1 MSHRLDISVFSNPL
15 FEIGSVVLVLWKNE
29 TGWPI
34 EMVTKNIEPLT
45 GYDSNDFLQKKL
57 AYIDLMHPHEIERV
71 VGELAQ
77 IDDIGYIKH
86 APYRLKHV
94 NGRYIW
100 VQDYTVAVRDERGQI
115 THYVGYL
122 IDVTERM
129 EAEEALTVLNRELL
143 DRVKAEVEKNREKDF
158 VLSRQAR
165 FAVMGEMIS
174 NIAHQWRQPLS
185 ALAVAIQDARV
196 AFKYGEADE
205 KYMDYFEET
214 TMRLIKYMSGTI
226 DDFRNFFRPNKEKT
240 TFFVLDSA
248 TQAKALVKDTLTSLG
263 IKLNININEDISVIG
278 YPGEFS
284 QVILNLIANAKDAF
298 ASSDTDNRHI
308 DITAYNSDSFAE
320 ITVKDNAG
328 GIDEHIFERI
338 FEPYFT
344 TKHQAQGTGLGLY
357 KAKMIIEQ
365 SMGGSIWVKNIDGGA
380 QFTIRIPYEA
390 VA

>member
-1 MSHRLDISVFSNPL
+1 
-15 FEIGSVVLVLWKNE
+15 
-29 TGWPI
+29 
-34 EMVTKNIEPLT
+34 
-45 GYDSNDFLQKKL
+45 
-57 AYIDLMHPHEIERV
+57 
-71 VGELAQ
+71 
-77 IDDIGYIKH
+77 
-86 APYRLKHV
+86 
-94 NGRYIW
+94 
-100 VQDYTVAVRDERGQI
+100 
-115 THYVGYL
+115 
-122 IDVTERM
+122 
-129 EAEEALTVLNRELL
+129 
-143 DRVKAEVEKNREKDF
+143 
-158 VLSRQAR
+158 
-165 FAVMGEMIS
+165 MGEMIS

-357 KAKMIIEQ
+357 MAKMIIEQ

>member
-1 MSHRLDISVFSNPL
+1 MSHRLDLSVFSNPL

-29 TGWPI
+29 AGWPI
-34 EMVTKNIEPLT
+34 EMVTKNIEPLV
-45 GYDSNDFLQKKL
+45 GYETDDFLQKKL
-57 AYIDLMHPHEIERV
+57 AYIDLMHPAEVERV
-71 VGELAQ
+71 VGELSQ
-77 IDDIGYIKH
+77 IEDIGYIKH
-86 APYRLKHV
+86 APYRLKHS

-100 VQDYTVAVRDERGQI
+100 VQDYTVAVRDDRGQI

-122 IDVTERM
+122 IDVTDRM

-185 ALAVAIQDARV
+185 ALAIAIQDAKM
-196 AFKYGEADE
+196 AFKYGEVDE
-205 KYMDYFEET
+205 KYFGYFEET
-214 TMRLIKYMSGTI
+214 TMRLVKYMSSTI

-240 TFFVLDSA
+240 SFSLHESIS
-248 TQAKALVKDTLTSLG
+248 QAKALVKETLSSLG
-263 IKLNININEDISVIG
+263 ITLNAEIDEGITING

-298 ASSDTDNRHI
+298 GASDTKEKHI
-308 DITAYNSDSFAE
+308 DVAAKSYDSFVE

-357 KAKMIIEQ
+357 MAKMIIEQ
-365 SMGGSIWVKNIDGGA
+365 SMGGSIWVINVDGGA
-380 QFTIRIPYEA
+380 LFTIRIPHEA
-390 VA
+390 

>member
-15 FEIGSVVLVLWKNE
+15 FEIGSVVLLLWKNE
-29 TGWPI
+29 AGWPI

-45 GYDSNDFLQKKL
+45 GYKIEDFLEKKL
-57 AYIDLMHPHEIERV
+57 AYVELMHPGEIERV
-71 VGELAQ
+71 VGELSQ
-77 IDDIGYIKH
+77 IEEIGHIKH
-86 APYRLKHV
+86 APYRLKHA

-100 VQDYTVAVRDERGQI
+100 VQDYTVAVRDDRGQI

-122 IDVTERM
+122 IDVTDRM

-185 ALAVAIQDARV
+185 ALAIAIQDAKM
-196 AFKYGEADE
+196 ASKYGEADE
-205 KYMDYFEET
+205 KYFEYFEET
-214 TMRLIKYMSGTI
+214 TMRLIKYMSSTI

-240 TFFVLDSA
+240 AFLLCESID
-248 TQAKALVKDTLTSLG
+248 QAKALVKETLSSLG
-263 IKLNININEDISVIG
+263 IKLNTEIDKGITIDG

-298 ASSDTDNRHI
+298 GASDIEEKHI
-308 DITAYNSDSFAE
+308 DVAAKSYDSFVE

-357 KAKMIIEQ
+357 MAKMIIEQ
-365 SMGGSIWVKNIDGGA
+365 SMNGSIWVKNVDGGA
-380 QFTIRIPYEA
+380 LFTIRIPHEA
-390 VA
+390 

>member
-15 FEIGSVVLVLWKNE
+15 FEIGSVVLLLWKNE
-29 TGWPI
+29 AGWPI

-45 GYDSNDFLQKKL
+45 GYKIEDFLEKKL
-57 AYIDLMHPHEIERV
+57 AYVELMHPGEIERV
-71 VGELAQ
+71 VGELSQ
-77 IDDIGYIKH
+77 IEEIGHIKH
-86 APYRLKHV
+86 APYRLKHA

-100 VQDYTVAVRDERGQI
+100 VQDYTVAVRDDRGQI

-122 IDVTERM
+122 IDVTDRM

-185 ALAVAIQDARV
+185 ALAIAIQDAKM
-196 AFKYGEADE
+196 ASKYGEADE
-205 KYMDYFEET
+205 KYFEYFEET
-214 TMRLIKYMSGTI
+214 TMRLIKYMSSTI

-240 TFFVLDSA
+240 AFLLCESID
-248 TQAKALVKDTLTSLG
+248 QAKALVKETLSSLG
-263 IKLNININEDISVIG
+263 IKLNTEIDKEITIDG

-298 ASSDTDNRHI
+298 GASDIEEKHI
-308 DITAYNSDSFAE
+308 DVAAKSYDSFVE

-357 KAKMIIEQ
+357 MAKMIIEQ
-365 SMGGSIWVKNIDGGA
+365 SMNGSIWVKNVDGGA
-380 QFTIRIPYEA
+380 LFTIRIPHEA
-390 VA
+390 

>member
-185 ALAVAIQDARV
+185 ALAIAIQDAKM
-196 AFKYGEADE
+196 ASKYGEADE
-205 KYMDYFEET
+205 KYFEYFEET

-240 TFFVLDSA
+240 AFLLCESID
-248 TQAKALVKDTLTSLG
+248 QAKALVKETLSSLG
-263 IKLNININEDISVIG
+263 IKLNTEIDKGITIDG

-298 ASSDTDNRHI
+298 GASDIEEKHI
-308 DITAYNSDSFAE
+308 DVAAKSYDSFVE

-357 KAKMIIEQ
+357 MAKMIIEQ
-365 SMGGSIWVKNIDGGA
+365 SMNGSIWVKNVDGGA
-380 QFTIRIPYEA
+380 LFTIRIPHEA
-390 VA
+390 

>member
-185 ALAVAIQDARV
+185 ALAIAIQDAKM
-196 AFKYGEADE
+196 ASKYGEADE
-205 KYMDYFEET
+205 KYFEYFEET
-214 TMRLIKYMSGTI
+214 TMRLIKYMSSTI

-240 TFFVLDSA
+240 AFLLCESID
-248 TQAKALVKDTLTSLG
+248 QAKALVKETLSSLG
-263 IKLNININEDISVIG
+263 IKLNTEIDKGITIDG

-298 ASSDTDNRHI
+298 GASDIEEKHI
-308 DITAYNSDSFAE
+308 DVAAKSYDSFVE

-357 KAKMIIEQ
+357 MAKMIIEQ
-365 SMGGSIWVKNIDGGA
+365 SMNGSIWVKNVDGGA
-380 QFTIRIPYEA
+380 LFTIRIPHEA
-390 VA
+390 